1 MAGPLV
7 ALAQLNSQPN
17 VVENLAVV
25 SRLVAEAAGRGASMV
40 VLPENFAIMGATEQ
54 ERASS
59 AEVLTNEANGP
70 ILDALREVAQ
80 RHRVALIG
88 GGMPEASGDPAR
100 PYNACVAMEASGK
113 LVAVYRKIHLF
124 DVDLA
129 DGTKFT
135 ESDYT
140 RAGSEVVVCELAGLK
155 VGLSI
160 CYDLRFPEL
169 YRRLRDAGAEL
180 VVVPAA
186 FTLTTGRDHWTPLLR
201 ARAIEQQVWVAAPGQ
216 WGAHPKGRQTYG
228 KSVLVDPWGDV
239 VAQHPE
245 GVGVVVGEVR
255 AGRVDDVR
263 RAMPVARHRVLV

>member
-25 SRLVAEAAGRGASMV
+25 SRLVAEAAGRGASIV

-59 AEVLTNEANGP
+59 AEVIAEGANGP
-70 ILDALREVAQ
+70 ILDALRTLASK
-80 RHRVALIG
+80 HRVALIG

-100 PYNACVAMEASGK
+100 PYNACVAVEASGK
-113 LVAVYRKIHLF
+113 IAAVYRKIHLF

-129 DGTKFT
+129 DGTRFT

-140 RAGSEVVVCELAGLK
+140 RAGSEVVTCELAGLK

-186 FTLTTGRDHWTPLLR
+186 FTLTTGRDHWHALLR

-255 AGRVDDVR
+255 AGRVDEVR
-263 RAMPVARHRVLV
+263 RAMPVARHRVLA

>member
-17 VVENLAVV
+17 VAENLAVV

-59 AEVLTNEANGP
+59 AEALSNDASGP
-70 ILDALREVAQ
+70 ILDTLRALAS
-80 RHRVALIG
+80 RHGVALIG

-100 PYNACVAMEASGK
+100 PFNACVAIDAAGHI
-113 LVAVYRKIHLF
+113 VAVYRKIHLF

-135 ESDYT
+135 ESDST
-140 RAGSEVVVCELAGLK
+140 RAGAEVVVCELAGMK

-169 YRRLRDAGAEL
+169 YRRLRERGAEL

-186 FTLTTGRDHWTPLLR
+186 FTLTTGRDHWHALLR

-228 KSVLVDPWGDV
+228 KSVLIDPWGDV

-245 GVGVVVGEVR
+245 GVGIIVGEVLP
-255 AGRVDDVR
+255 GRVEEVR
-263 RAMPVARHRVLV
+263 RAMPVARHRVLT

>member
-7 ALAQLNSQPN
+7 ALAQLNSQPD
-17 VVENLAVV
+17 VAQNLAVV

-40 VLPENFAIMGATEQ
+40 VLPENFAIMGATEE

-70 ILDALREVAQ
+70 ILDALRTLAVK
-80 RHRVALIG
+80 HRLAIVG
-88 GGMPEASGDPAR
+88 GGMPEASDDPAR
-100 PYNACVAMEASGK
+100 PFNACIAVDSSGAI
-113 LVAVYRKIHLF
+113 VAVYRKIHLF

-129 DGTKFT
+129 DGTRFT

-160 CYDLRFPEL
+160 CYDIRFPEL

-186 FTLTTGRDHWTPLLR
+186 FTVTTGRDHWQTLLR

-216 WGAHPKGRQTYG
+216 WGGHPKGRTTYG
-228 KSVLVDPWGDV
+228 KSVLIDPWGDV

-255 AGRVDDVR
+255 AGRVDEVR
-263 RAMPVARHRVLV
+263 SAMPVARHRVLA